1 MGRFGPTLTYC
12 VGKIHHFSVSK
23 PNKLI
28 KFPKLSN
35 IGLWLKHGGSNRPT
49 TLDIN
54 GLSPSISVNAF
65 LIHRNPILMYDLG
78 NFSALCCDFVTDSSV
93 DSQVP
98 GAPDFFFGLLFITD
112 AHPAR
117 TMAIYKLYV
126 RPKFQGI
133 SPQFISPK
141 QWYYRTSI
149 LAID

>member
-1 MGRFGPTLTYC
+1 MFELQYMMMNHGSPTMGRFGPTLTYC

-35 IGLWLKHGGSNRPT
+35 IGLWLNHGGSNRPT

-98 GAPDFFFGLLFITD
+98 GAPDFFF
-112 AHPAR
+112 
-117 TMAIYKLYV
+117 
-126 RPKFQGI
+126 RPSVHYGRASCTHNGHI
-133 SPQFISPK
+133 
-141 QWYYRTSI
+141 
-149 LAID
+149 